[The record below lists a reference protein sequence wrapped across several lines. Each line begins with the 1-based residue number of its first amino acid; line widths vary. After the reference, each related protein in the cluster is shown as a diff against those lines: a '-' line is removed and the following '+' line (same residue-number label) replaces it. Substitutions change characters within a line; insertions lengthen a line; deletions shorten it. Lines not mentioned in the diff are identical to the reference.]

1 LTKATGS
8 KVKMVKSAIDSEAF
22 KWDWMPFSF
31 SPSDALL
38 GLLRRRQNAYAEG
51 RKQPPERRS
60 VMCQNCGSVLV
71 IGKERERGIT
81 IPERYCDLECAR
93 EDRSRVYKKNKTG
106 KKTPFTKAVNKQA
119 KTDVF
124 FCNCLNCKKRVVKKT
139 GSLQFCTNECKRLY
153 FDQKSILRAKSVL
166 SAAWLKRYIRNK
178 RTAKEVYCKQCGC
191 NFTQI
196 SFRHKA
202 FCSDH
207 CIKRHERR
215 QRRYLK
221 RAGHELID
229 SFSRND
235 VFDRDKWR
243 CKQCRQKVVLP
254 TGNNDAN
261 EATVDHIMPVS
272 KGGKH
277 VWGNVQCL
285 CRRCNTLK
293 NDSVKEGIQL
303 CLF

>member
-1 LTKATGS
+1 
-8 KVKMVKSAIDSEAF
+8 MVKSAIDSEAF

-254 TGNNDAN
+254 AGNNDAN

-277 VWGNVQCL
+277 AWGNVQCL